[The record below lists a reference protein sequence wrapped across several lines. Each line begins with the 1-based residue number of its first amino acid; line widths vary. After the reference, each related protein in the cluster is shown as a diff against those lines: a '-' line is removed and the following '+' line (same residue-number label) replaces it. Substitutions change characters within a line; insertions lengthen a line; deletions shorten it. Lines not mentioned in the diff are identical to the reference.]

1 MIGPLGYLAA
11 RSTRNRLVRQLQRL
25 RTPRY
30 ALALLLGLAYL
41 WYVGVRQRPGSGPTG
56 VSPETVELLA
66 AAGVTAIL
74 LWTWIFGADRR
85 ALAFSRAEVT
95 WLFPAP
101 VTRRQLIQYKLLRG
115 QLVIL
120 FNVFL
125 WTFLLS
131 RGWAGTGPWR
141 RAGAI
146 WILLTTLALH
156 RLGVA
161 LLRSSLLEHGRA
173 AIRARAVTLTLVGI
187 VATAMLVDVI
197 QAAPAL
203 GAAWDLGLKEFL
215 AAAHD
220 VAVRPVPAALLLPG
234 RLLVRP
240 MLAPSWA
247 EWGRGILP
255 AAAILMA
262 HYMWV
267 VRSDAAFE
275 ESAAAAAL
283 ARHRA
288 GRRTGRAPRFNTRP
302 VPRLAPAGWPA
313 GALLWKSLASVVRTG
328 RARGILLGF
337 AAAAL
342 AVAVLSAAEGST
354 TLLEIVGWLAAMWA
368 GFLLVLGPQW
378 VRNDLR
384 TDLSRLALLRSY
396 PLRGETVVGAETAGS
411 TAVLTALQLG
421 LIGIAYLA
429 FWGGEVPEP
438 SAELRTAVLAA
449 AVVFLPAINF
459 LAMLIQNGAALLLP
473 AWVRVGRDR
482 PIGVEALGHNML
494 VMSGFVAILAGLLL
508 APAIVAGAVFLGLEP
523 VSGWWAVAPAAVGAL
538 VVAGL
543 EARLLLSRLGRVFE
557 TTDPSAV
564 PPVESG

>member
-11 RSTRNRLVRQLQRL
+11 RSTRNRLVRQLRRL

-30 ALALLLGLAYL
+30 ALALLMGLAYL
-41 WYVGVRQRPGSGPTG
+41 WYIGIRQRPASQQAD

-66 AAGVTAIL
+66 AAGVTAVL
-74 LWTWIFGADRR
+74 LWTWVFGADRR

-115 QLVIL
+115 QFVIL
-120 FNVFL
+120 FNVLL

-131 RGWAGTGPWR
+131 GGWAGTGPWK
-141 RAGAI
+141 RAAAI

-161 LLRSSLLEHGRA
+161 LFRGSLLEHGRA

-187 VATAMLVDVI
+187 AAIAVLVEI
-197 QAAPAL
+197 AQAAPVL
-203 GAAWDLGLKEFL
+203 SGAWGLGLKELL
-215 AAAHD
+215 AAAGD
-220 VAVRPVPAALLLPG
+220 IAIRPVPAALLLPG

-240 MLAPSWA
+240 MTAQSWA
-247 EWGRGILP
+247 EWGRAILP
-255 AAAILMA
+255 AAAILVA
-262 HYMWV
+262 HYVWV

-283 ARHRA
+283 ARERA
-288 GRRTGRAPRFNTRP
+288 GRHSGRAPRFTARP
-302 VPRLAPAGWPA
+302 IPRLAPVGWPA
-313 GALLWKSLASVVRTG
+313 GALLWKNLASVMRTG
-328 RARGILLGF
+328 RSRGTVLGF
-337 AAAAL
+337 AAVAL
-342 AVAVLSAAEGST
+342 AVVLLSAGEGSA

-396 PLRGETVVGAETAGS
+396 PLRGRTVVGAESAGS

-421 LIGIAYLA
+421 LAGIAYLA
-429 FWGGEVPEP
+429 FWGGEVEDP
-438 SAELRTAVLAA
+438 SLELRTAVLAA
-449 AVVFLPAINF
+449 ALVFLPAINF

-473 AWVRVGRDR
+473 AWVRIGPDR

-494 VMSGFVAILAGLLL
+494 VMSGFVAILAVLLL
-508 APAIVAGAVFLGLEP
+508 GPAAVAGAVFVGLEP
-523 VSGWWAVAPAAVGAL
+523 VSGWWAAAPAALGAL
-538 VVAGL
+538 AVAGL
-543 EARLLLSRLGRVFE
+543 EARILLSRLGRVFE
-557 TTDPSAV
+557 ATDPSSV
-564 PPVESG
+564 PPAESV